1 MQQNQ
6 YNQLKNQISS
16 QARDL
21 AYTPLRES
29 FESTLG
35 TMSQDLGRRG
45 MELDQNQLRDRQL
58 EREGNIQNRISAD
71 LGMDLLSQAFAAN
84 EAARRRQ
91 FSGEQSQLGREFSGE
106 QAGLERAF
114 AGQEAGLGR
123 EFSRGQIGRR
133 LQDIQGQQE
142 RSRQQREDINRLG
155 LFREGAISQ
164 LDAGSR
170 NRMLGGADLN
180 TAAYADRLRRAQEMG
195 ISPQMLRQADAS
207 VSGEQAR
214 QIRQTPEEFVMN
226 PYRDQILQEYIA
238 RVAAG
243 LDEPPAPQQ
252 TSRWSG
258 QFGSGPISE
267 AMSRSM
273 GGYG

>member
-1 MQQNQ
+1 
-6 YNQLKNQISS
+6 
-16 QARDL
+16 
-21 AYTPLRES
+21 
-29 FESTLG
+29 
-35 TMSQDLGRRG
+35 
-45 MELDQNQLRDRQL
+45 
-58 EREGNIQNRISAD
+58 
-71 LGMDLLSQAFAAN
+71 
-84 EAARRRQ
+84 
-91 FSGEQSQLGREFSGE
+91 
-106 QAGLERAF
+106 LERAF